1 MLALATI
8 ALLLPLTARLY
19 RGGVL
24 RTGSRVSFKD
34 AWASSREREQAPA
47 AT

>member
-1 MLALATI
+1 MLAFATI

-47 AT
+47 ET